1 MRNSGII
8 GDAYCNPRFKNSVW
22 YSYIS
27 RKRYACYD
35 FLEKVLCKINSIIG
49 AVISYVLFEFT
60 FKCNIGYLGFF
71 GMNLI
76 ELPDSLF
83 ANYFTAFWEFPYKQ
97 FYSSDYFSLF
107 PWLFLFIFGYFLYNI
122 FESKNLN
129 AKSFSNVDIKPFSF
143 LGRHSL
149 IVYLFHQP
157 ILYVICTIIN
167 YI

>member
-1 MRNSGII
+1 MFFCGIAVSLVTLI
-8 GDAYCNPRFKNSVW
+8 VTPD
-22 YSYIS
+22 S
-27 RKRYACYD
+27 RIVFGILTFLGSAMLVMI

-83 ANYFTAFWEFPYKQ
+83 ANYFTAFWGFPNKQ

-122 FESKNLN
+122 F
-129 AKSFSNVDIKPFSF
+129 
-143 LGRHSL
+143 
-149 IVYLFHQP
+149 
-157 ILYVICTIIN
+157 
-167 YI
+167 